1 MSATGRSGPHA
12 RELRAQIR
20 EWRRGRADTRLVD
33 ALGDAYVAVF
43 ATLMLGSMAAN
54 VVVNVRGVIGT
65 SCAAGT
71 CAQARALLPWV
82 FALAV
87 LTAALALARLLG
99 PMLTSP
105 GVSSWLLT
113 TPVDRRALLRP
124 RLAGTV
130 GVAFL
135 AGGLLT
141 TAAATLAGFAPAV
154 VVAFAVA
161 VAGACCAAVAL
172 ACVGQAADSGLP
184 RAATWVLVSLVW
196 LGLLLLDLG
205 EVPAAGTSP
214 APGAAWAV
222 AAAGLCMLGL
232 LAVVRAAGS
241 LARLRRDQ
249 LTPGG
254 ALAPALSGALASL
267 DFALL
272 YDLLLARH
280 WRARSTVR
288 PVRGRGSGLA
298 ALVWRDVVRLRR
310 NPQSLLVLAG
320 ALVAPYLAGTL
331 GLGRVVPLVAAGVGF
346 LAALGLFSALRV
358 TSRTPG
364 LVRALPFEPWQV
376 KAASL
381 AVPGALLLAWGLA
394 TAPDLHLSTAGTTW
408 PGAVLAALAVG
419 LTAVTAVTRWMTG
432 KPADYQ
438 LPLVTSPMGAVPTS
452 LYASAAR
459 GLDVLL
465 LLSTPLLIAPGTGG
479 AEVSLLLGA
488 VVLAVLLGRR

>member
-1 MSATGRSGPHA
+1 MSATARSAPGA
-12 RELRAQIR
+12 RELRSQIR
-20 EWRRGRADTRLVD
+20 AWRRGRADTRIVD

-43 ATLMLGSMAAN
+43 ATVMLGSMAAN
-54 VVVNVRGVIGT
+54 VVVNVRGVVGT
-65 SCAAGT
+65 GCTSGA
-71 CAQARALLPWV
+71 CAQVRTLLPWV

-87 LTAALALARLLG
+87 LTAVLAVARLLG

-105 GVSSWLLT
+105 GTASWLLT

-130 GVAFL
+130 GVAFV

-141 TAAATLAGFAPAV
+141 AAAATLAGFAPAV
-154 VVAFAVA
+154 VLGFAVA
-161 VAGACCAAVAL
+161 VAGACGAAVAL

-184 RAATWVLVSLVW
+184 RAATWVLVFLVW
-196 LGLLLLDLG
+196 LGLLLLELG
-205 EVPAAGTSP
+205 EVPSAGTPP
-214 APGAAWAV
+214 ASDAAWAV
-222 AAAGLCMLGL
+222 AAAGLCVLAV
-232 LAVVRAAGS
+232 LAVVGAARS

-254 ALAPALSGALASL
+254 ALVPALSGALSSL

-280 WRARSTVR
+280 WRTRSTVR
-288 PVRGRGSGLA
+288 TVRGRGSGLT

-310 NPQSLLVLAG
+310 NPQTLLVLAG

-346 LAALGLFSALRV
+346 VAGLGLFPALRV

-364 LVRALPFEPWQV
+364 LVRALPFEAWRV
-376 KAASL
+376 KAATL
-381 AVPGALLLAWGLA
+381 AVPGAVLLAWGLA
-394 TAPDLHLSTAGTTW
+394 NAPDLHLSTPGTTW

-419 LTAVTAVTRWMTG
+419 LAAVAAVTRWMTG
-432 KPADYQ
+432 KPPDYQ

-465 LLSTPLLIAPGTGG
+465 LLSTPLLVAPGTGG
-479 AEVSLLLGA
+479 AEVSLVLGV